1 MTIDLIIQIIKRL
14 KVKKKE
20 KKKKIGELP
29 HIPPEGGIIYHPC
42 HHQKLI
48 MKKE

>member
-14 KVKKKE
+14 KVKKK